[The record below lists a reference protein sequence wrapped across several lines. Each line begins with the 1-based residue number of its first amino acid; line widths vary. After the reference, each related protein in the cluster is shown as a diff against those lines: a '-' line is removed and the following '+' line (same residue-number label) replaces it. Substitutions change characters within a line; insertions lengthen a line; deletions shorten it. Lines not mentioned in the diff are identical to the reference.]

1 MAGANANA
9 NNNTKH
15 QKKPT
20 SEKNHEEYPIKFHNH
35 FLFKAAVIAIFLVIL
50 PIFPSHAPEF
60 INQTLL
66 TRIWELLHL
75 LLVGIAISYG
85 LFSSRNNETDKE
97 KENNM
102 SKFDNAQILVSRFLH
117 VSSFFEADENSSSES
132 DNESTKVQTW
142 NNQHYRNEPVV
153 VVAPHED
160 QGGGGGAS
168 AHASSSA
175 RSRIGEKPLL
185 LPVRSLKSRLSND
198 DDVKYVSESQW
209 PQPQTRLQVNDAKVD
224 NSESS
229 IISSFSLNR
238 SNSKSGS
245 KRFSRNSSKG
255 RNDELE
261 GASDAKVEHKM
272 KDNVV
277 HPSPIPWRSR
287 SGRLEP
293 KQEVDTPNQHASKT
307 SMEESE
313 FNKMEPRLVRSQ
325 TSLSSRTS
333 PLPSP
338 KFTSSTSFPPE
349 TVKEPLAKNAEDSMR
364 RVFYNKSCPP
374 PPPPPPPMFQ
384 KSISTKPRHG
394 SFNER
399 ANYSS
404 FDKELK
410 RSFSSETKGMKIDRI
425 DSSAE
430 VKPKGYAENMS
441 NIGKSVRKV
450 RADQNQA
457 MFGKQGKVEKDEE
470 HFMEEPTRKVVGYD
484 SMEFGEEEKKESFI
498 DRVVME
504 SGDDD
509 TETEDEDVGGRI
521 IQKKSVESSKTDETN
536 SGGIGSDEGPDVDK
550 KADEFIAKFREQIR
564 LQRIESIKRSTTKIT
579 RNSKQ

>member
-1 MAGANANA
+1 MARPNANA
-9 NNNTKH
+9 INNTKH

-20 SEKNHEEYPIKFHNH
+20 SEKNHEEYPNKFHHH

-66 TRIWELLHL
+66 TRCWELLHL

-132 DNESTKVQTW
+132 DNESTRVQTW

-153 VVAPHED
+153 VVAPLED

-168 AHASSSA
+168 AHASTSM
-175 RSRIGEKPLL
+175 RSRIGEQPLL

-198 DDVKYVSESQW
+198 DDVKDVTESQW
-209 PQPQTRLQVNDAKVD
+209 LQPQTRLQVNDAKVE
-224 NSESS
+224 NSESN
-229 IISSFSLNR
+229 IISSFSLSR

-245 KRFSRNSSKG
+245 KRFSRNLSKG

-261 GASDAKVEHKM
+261 VASDAKVENKM

-287 SGRLEP
+287 SGRIEP
-293 KQEVDTPNQHASKT
+293 KQEVDTPNQHASKP

-338 KFTSSTSFPPE
+338 KFTPSISFSPE
-349 TVKEPLAKNAEDSMR
+349 TVKEPLVKNAEDSMR
-364 RVFYNKSCPP
+364 RVFYKSCPP

-384 KSISTKPRHG
+384 KSIFLKPRHG
-394 SFNER
+394 SFNKS
-399 ANYSS
+399 AHYSS

-410 RSFSSETKGMKIDRI
+410 RSFSSETKYMKIDRI

-441 NIGKSVRKV
+441 NIGKSVRKI
-450 RADQNQA
+450 RADQSQA

-470 HFMEEPTRKVVGYD
+470 HFMEEPTRKVVGYN

-498 DRVVME
+498 DRMVME
-504 SGDDD
+504 SDDEG
-509 TETEDEDVGGRI
+509 TETEDEDVVGRI
-521 IQKKSVESSKTDETN
+521 IQKESVESSNTDETN
-536 SGGIGSDEGPDVDK
+536 SGGVDGDEGPDVDK

-579 RNSKQ
+579 RNATK

>member
-1 MAGANANA
+1 MEGANANA
-9 NNNTKH
+9 IHNTKH

-20 SEKNHEEYPIKFHNH
+20 SEKNHEEYPNKFHHH

-66 TRIWELLHL
+66 TRCWELLHL

-132 DNESTKVQTW
+132 DNESNKVQTW
-142 NNQHYRNEPVV
+142 NNQHHRNEPVV

-160 QGGGGGAS
+160 QGGSAS
-168 AHASSSA
+168 AHASSSV

-198 DDVKYVSESQW
+198 DDVKDVSESQW
-209 PQPQTRLQVNDAKVD
+209 PQPQRRLQVNDAKVD

-245 KRFSRNSSKG
+245 KRFYKG

-261 GASDAKVEHKM
+261 GTSDAKAENKM
-272 KDNVV
+272 KDNAVLS
-277 HPSPIPWRSR
+277 SPIPWRSR

-293 KQEVDTPNQHASKT
+293 KQEVDTPNQHASKP

-313 FNKMEPRLVRSQ
+313 FNKMEPGLVRSQ

-338 KFTSSTSFPPE
+338 KFTPSPSFSPE
-349 TVKEPLAKNAEDSMR
+349 SVKEPLAKNAEDSMR
-364 RVFYNKSCPP
+364 KIFYKSCPP

-384 KSISTKPRHG
+384 KSISMKPRRG
-394 SFNER
+394 SFNEK

-410 RSFSSETKGMKIDRI
+410 RSFSSETKGMKMDRI

-430 VKPKGYAENMS
+430 VKSKGYAENMS
-441 NIGKSVRKV
+441 NIGKSVRKI

-457 MFGKQGKVEKDEE
+457 MFGKQVKVEKDEE
-470 HFMEEPTRKVVGYD
+470 QFMEEPARKVVGYD

-498 DRVVME
+498 DRMVME
-504 SGDDD
+504 SDDED
-509 TETEDEDVGGRI
+509 TETEDEDVEGRI
-521 IQKKSVESSKTDETN
+521 VQKESMENSKTDETN
-536 SGGIGSDEGPDVDK
+536 SGGIDCDEGPDVDK

-579 RNSKQ
+579 RNATK